1 MKKLI
6 LLSILII
13 GCDEYVLQES
23 DNTEYE
29 YRSLSWAA
37 RVEFD
42 GYWDSTYHYIDST
55 LLDTSGWGWGNVTY
69 DTTIVSYMV
78 IDTIVYVPTYIA
90 NCFYVDTSNQCS
102 SLKPHLV
109 YNGITEDTTSFNQ
122 WAEIRLPNN
131 QTDLDR
137 VTIELITGS
146 GLVNPYTDIN
156 FYEYLAE

>member
-1 MKKLI
+1 M
-6 LLSILII
+6 
-13 GCDEYVLQES
+13 D
-23 DNTEYE
+23 
-29 YRSLSWAA
+29 
-37 RVEFD
+37 
-42 GYWDSTYHYIDST
+42 
-55 LLDTSGWGWGNVTY
+55 
-69 DTTIVSYMV
+69 

-156 FYEYLAE
+156 FYEYPAD